1 MMESNA
7 MGTQV
12 EDYSK
17 RRVKTLSMIE
27 ELLKERQHMWSLY
40 CQFAIKDESHDEL
53 SVEPE
58 MRSFCQVLIDYI
70 SLGHFGIY
78 QRIAEGNERRQNVL
92 NVAQQVYPKLIE
104 LTDHAVAFNDKYEH
118 LRDEALKKELN
129 TDLSALGESLASRIE
144 LEDKLIESLM
154 N

>member
-1 MMESNA
+1 MESHA

-17 RRVKTLSMIE
+17 RRGKTLSMIE

-40 CQFAIKDESHDEL
+40 CQFAIKDETHDEL
-53 SVEPE
+53 SIEPE

-92 NVAQQVYPKLIE
+92 NVAQQVYPKLVE

-144 LEDKLIESLM
+144 LEDQLIESLM